1 MCLKRA
7 FDVTNICM
15 NLRIVLFFLIKVF
28 CDYVHSIKS
37 SDNIKLS
44 LGDLLIKTTRI

>member
-1 MCLKRA
+1 MYEFA
-7 FDVTNICM
+7 NSAV
-15 NLRIVLFFLIKVF
+15 FFNKVF